1 MDSATY
7 NVPPL
12 DDDRAAWTHGSY
24 KPQHDVAREGAKS
37 GNQAVGTFTF
47 TLIGHCLAVQRLPVI
62 NRAGGVSKFDHLL
75 YRV

>member
-24 KPQHDVAREGAKS
+24 KPQHDVAREGA
-37 GNQAVGTFTF
+37 NQA
-47 TLIGHCLAVQRLPVI
+47 IGLWEI
-62 NRAGGVSKFDHLL
+62 LL
-75 YRV
+75 SL